1 MSEPSRPDR
10 LPGPPLVYVVDDD
23 AGMRETVIEI
33 LGLSGIEAE
42 GFGSGT
48 AVQAALGGTR
58 PDLVVVD
65 QRLPDTTGIVLATN
79 LKSQDPDLGVILLT
93 GYVSADSAI
102 AAVGLVD
109 DYLTKPVPPDDLVR
123 RVKAGVD
130 RSRLRRE
137 NRYLVTRLQEMNS
150 SLEAT
155 VAERTRELEA
165 AHLRAL
171 EEQAARERLQ
181 AQAERERL
189 ENRLHQSQ
197 RLESLGLLAGGVAH
211 DFNNLL
217 AVILNCA
224 AFVAE
229 ATTDDEAVQA
239 DVQEIRK
246 AAKQAAQLTRQL
258 LIFGRRERVQLE
270 ALDLGAVV
278 ADVQSLLARSIGEH
292 VKLVVHT
299 AAGLPPVRGDRSQI
313 EAVLVNLV
321 FNARDAMPS
330 GGTLT
335 IESGV
340 TLLDGDQAGLS
351 PPVPAGSYV
360 TLLVIDT
367 GVGMSPDV
375 VMRIFEP
382 FFTTKPQGHGT
393 GLGLATVH
401 AIVAGAGG
409 GLSVQSELGVGTTIR
424 AFFPAADEAVAAK
437 ATPPAAEDV
446 GGRGETLLVVEDE
459 PAVLQVVV
467 RMLRRNGYSV
477 IAATTGT
484 QALTLAA
491 ERDFDM
497 LLTDVVMPEMSGLEL
512 AERISQLRP
521 TASVLFMSGYSP
533 DLFGDKRGLAEGIR
547 LLQKPFTEQAL
558 LEGIRAAMAAPR
570 EVTKIGPSRP

>member
-1 MSEPSRPDR
+1 MSELSRPDT
-10 LPGPPLVYVVDDD
+10 LPGPPLIYVVDDD
-23 AGMRETVIEI
+23 AGVRETVVEI
-33 LGLSGIEAE
+33 LRLSGIEAE

-65 QRLPDTTGIVLATN
+65 QRLPDTTGIVLATG
-79 LKSQDPDLGVILLT
+79 LKSRDPDLGVILLT

-217 AVILNCA
+217 SVILNCA

-229 ATTDDEAVQA
+229 ATTYNEAVQA

-258 LIFGRRERVQLE
+258 LIFGCRERVQLE

-292 VKLVVHT
+292 VKLVAHP
-299 AAGLPPVRGDRSQI
+299 AASLPPVRGDRSQI
-313 EAVLVNLV
+313 ETVLVNLAV
-321 FNARDAMPS
+321 NARDAMPD

-340 TLLDGDQAGLS
+340 TLLDGEQAGLF
-351 PPVPAGSYV
+351 PPVPSGSYV
-360 TLLVIDT
+360 TLSVTDT

-375 VMRIFEP
+375 VVRIFEP

-401 AIVAGAGG
+401 GIVAAAGG

-424 AFFPAADEAVAAK
+424 AFFPAADQAAVAT
-437 ATPPAAEDV
+437 ATPPAAVDA
-446 GGRGETLLVVEDE
+446 GSRGETLLVVEDE
-459 PAVLQVVV
+459 PVVLQLVV

-477 IAATTGT
+477 IAAATGT
-484 QALTLAA
+484 QA
-491 ERDFDM
+491 
-497 LLTDVVMPEMSGLEL
+497 
-512 AERISQLRP
+512 
-521 TASVLFMSGYSP
+521 
-533 DLFGDKRGLAEGIR
+533 
-547 LLQKPFTEQAL
+547 
-558 LEGIRAAMAAPR
+558 
-570 EVTKIGPSRP
+570 